1 VPEPTVV
8 TIPNGQFLENCYL
21 VGDDATGAAAIIDPG
36 EEWEAFLAELDRR
49 RWRLEAIWLTHAHLD
64 HIVGVAEVHAA
75 TGAPIWLHPGDR
87 ALYDTLPQQGLW
99 FGLRLAAPPPPRH
112 ALAAGDSV
120 AVAGHRFEVRH
131 TPGHSPGSISLVGK
145 GVVFVGDALF
155 AGSIGRTD
163 LPGGDY
169 DTLIT
174 SIRRELLSLPDETIV
189 LSGHGPPTT
198 IAAERAANP
207 FLQPSPISRT
217 S

>member
-1 VPEPTVV
+1 MPEPTVV

-21 VGDDATGAAAIIDPG
+21 VGDDATGTAAIIDPG
-36 EEWEAFLAELDRR
+36 EEWETFLAELERR

-64 HIVGVAEVHAA
+64 HIVGVAEIHAA

-99 FGLRLAAPPPPRH
+99 FGLRLAPPPPPRH
-112 ALAAGDSV
+112 ALAAGDRL
-120 AVAGHRFEVRH
+120 AVAGHCFEVRH
-131 TPGHSPGSISLVGK
+131 TPGHSPGSVSLVGD
-145 GVVFVGDALF
+145 GVVFSGDALF

-169 DTLIT
+169 DTLIM

-198 IAAERAANP
+198 IAAERAGNP
-207 FLQPSPISRT
+207 FLQPSPIPGMS
-217 S
+217 